1 MTQPVEVMMRNFY
14 NIGNLSG
21 PKQQRSFAEQ
31 AYDILEEMIVTIVL
45 SPGAILTESELI
57 EKTGLGR
64 TPMREALQRL
74 SDVGLIDI
82 IPRQGTMVTEI
93 NVSDQLLLLEVR
105 RELERLIATSA
116 ARRRTAEQSSL
127 LSEMAVEMRRAAA
140 TDDYLLFLRVDRA
153 FNQCVA
159 ESSANRHLIKAIT
172 PIHALARRFWYKY
185 YRPYDL
191 PIAAIGHAEIMEAIV
206 AADPVAAGTASDRLL
221 DYVVSFTR
229 SVETNNS
236 GSDNIASAEARP
248 ALAGRA
254 L

>member
-1 MTQPVEVMMRNFY
+1 MQHLY
-14 NIGNLSG
+14 SIGNIPA
-21 PKQQRSFAEQ
+21 PKPQRSLAEQ
-31 AYDILEEMIVTIVL
+31 AYDILEEMIVTLVL
-45 SPGAILTESELI
+45 PPGATLSENELI

-82 IPRQGTMVTEI
+82 IPRQGTRVTEI

-127 LSEMAVEMRRAAA
+127 LSKMAVEMRRAAA

-159 ESSANRHLIKAIT
+159 ESSANRYLVKAIN

-206 AADPVAAGTASDRLL
+206 AADSTAAGAASDKLL

-229 SVETNNS
+229 SVETGDS
-236 GSDNIASAEARP
+236 GRDNLVAASLQQAR
-248 ALAGRA
+248 
-254 L
+254 

>member
-1 MTQPVEVMMRNFY
+1 MPNLY
-14 NIGNLSG
+14 NIGSLPG
-21 PKQQRSFAEQ
+21 AKRSFAEQ
-31 AYDILEEMIVTIVL
+31 AYDILEEMIVTLVL
-45 SPGAILTESELI
+45 PPGATLTESVLI
-57 EKTGLGR
+57 EETGLGR

-74 SDVGLIDI
+74 SDVGLIDV
-82 IPRQGTMVTEI
+82 IPRQGTRVTDI
-93 NVSDQLLLLEVR
+93 NVGDQLLLLEVR

-116 ARRRTAEQSSL
+116 AQRRTPEQGAL
-127 LSEMAVEMRRAAA
+127 LSEMALHMRRAAA

-159 ESSANRHLIKAIT
+159 ESSANRHLVKAIA

-206 AADPVAAGTASDRLL
+206 ATDPAAAGAASDRLL

-229 SVETNNS
+229 SAEPADS
-236 GSDNIASAEARP
+236 GSSDTPDPAPAAARP
-248 ALAGRA
+248 SRR
-254 L
+254 

>member
-1 MTQPVEVMMRNFY
+1 MMRNFY
-14 NIGNLSG
+14 NIGNLPG

-31 AYDILEEMIVTIVL
+31 AYDILEEMIVTLVL

-57 EKTGLGR
+57 EETGLGR

-82 IPRQGTMVTEI
+82 IPRQGTKVTEI
-93 NVSDQLLLLEVR
+93 NVNDH
-105 RELERLIATSA
+105 
-116 ARRRTAEQSSL
+116 
-127 LSEMAVEMRRAAA
+127 
-140 TDDYLLFLRVDRA
+140 LFLRVDRA

-206 AADPVAAGTASDRLL
+206 AADPVAAGAASDRLL

-229 SVETNNS
+229 SVETSGS
-236 GSDNIASAEARP
+236 GSDNTASAEAGP
-248 ALAGRA
+248 ALARRA

>member
-1 MTQPVEVMMRNFY
+1 MTPAEVKMRNFF
-14 NIGNLSG
+14 NIANIPA

-31 AYDILEEMIVTIVL
+31 AYDILEEMIVTLVL
-45 SPGAILTESELI
+45 PPGTTLTESELI

-64 TPMREALQRL
+64 TPVREALQRL

-82 IPRQGTMVTEI
+82 TPRQGTKVTEI
-93 NVSDQLLLLEVR
+93 SVGDQLLLLEVR

-116 ARRRTAEQSSL
+116 ARRRTAEQSAL

-140 TDDYLLFLRVDRA
+140 IDDYLLFLRVDRA

-159 ESSANRHLIKAIT
+159 ESSANRYLVKSIT

-191 PIAAIGHAEIMEAIV
+191 PIAAVGHAEIMEAIV
-206 AADPVAAGTASDRLL
+206 AADPGAAGAASDKLL

-229 SVETNNS
+229 SAEAGNS
-236 GSDNIASAEARP
+236 GSDAAGGPATPASAQR
-248 ALAGRA
+248 GH
-254 L
+254 

>member
-1 MTQPVEVMMRNFY
+1 MQNLY
-14 NIGNLSG
+14 SIGNI
-21 PKQQRSFAEQ
+21 PAAKPQRSFAEQ
-31 AYDILEEMIVTIVL
+31 AYDILEEMIVTLVL
-45 SPGAILTESELI
+45 PPGATLSESELI
-57 EKTGLGR
+57 EKTALGR

-82 IPRQGTMVTEI
+82 IPRQGTRVTEI

-116 ARRRTAEQSSL
+116 ARRRTAEQSTL
-127 LSEMAVEMRRAAA
+127 LSKMAVEMRRAAA

-159 ESSANRHLIKAIT
+159 ESSANRYLVKAIT

-206 AADPVAAGTASDRLL
+206 AADSTAAGAASDKLL

-229 SVETNNS
+229 SAETGDS
-236 GSDNIASAEARP
+236 GRDNMAAADVQQ
-248 ALAGRA
+248 GR
-254 L
+254 

>member
-1 MTQPVEVMMRNFY
+1 MTQPAEVKMRKFY
-14 NIGNLSG
+14 NIANIPAS
-21 PKQQRSFAEQ
+21 KQQRSFSEQ
-31 AYDILEEMIVTIVL
+31 AYDILEEMIVTLVL
-45 SPGAILTESELI
+45 PPGTTLTESELI
-57 EKTGLGR
+57 ERTGLGR

-82 IPRQGTMVTEI
+82 IPRQGTKVTEI
-93 NVSDQLLLLEVR
+93 NVGDQLLLLEVR

-127 LSEMAVEMRRAAA
+127 LSEMAVEMRRAAT

-159 ESSANRHLIKAIT
+159 ESSANRYLVKAIT

-206 AADPVAAGTASDRLL
+206 ASDPVAAGAASDKLL

-229 SVETNNS
+229 SAEAGNADSENT
-236 GSDNIASAEARP
+236 ASAPPMAASARH
-248 ALAGRA
+248 GH
-254 L
+254 

>member
-1 MTQPVEVMMRNFY
+1 MKNLHSLRN
-14 NIGNLSG
+14 IPA
-21 PKQQRSFAEQ
+21 PKLQRSFAEQ
-31 AYDILEEMIVTIVL
+31 AYIVLEEMIVTLALPPGVTL
-45 SPGAILTESELI
+45 SETELI

-74 SDVGLIDI
+74 SDVGLVDI
-82 IPRQGTMVTEI
+82 VPRQGTKVTDI
-93 NVSDQLLLLEVR
+93 NISDQLLLLEVR
-105 RELERLIATSA
+105 RELERLIARSA

-159 ESSANRHLIKAIT
+159 ESSANRYLVKAIT

-206 AADPVAAGTASDRLL
+206 AADSDAAGAASDRLL
-221 DYVVSFTR
+221 DYVASFTR
-229 SVETNNS
+229 SAEIGDS
-236 GSDNIASAEARP
+236 GREIIEAASATPTFAQPAR
-248 ALAGRA
+248 
-254 L
+254 

>member
-1 MTQPVEVMMRNFY
+1 
-14 NIGNLSG
+14 
-21 PKQQRSFAEQ
+21 
-31 AYDILEEMIVTIVL
+31 MIVTLVL
-45 SPGAILTESELI
+45 SPGAILTEGELI

-82 IPRQGTMVTEI
+82 IPRQGTKVTEI
-93 NVSDQLLLLEVR
+93 NVGGSTASAR
-105 RELERLIATSA
+105 GARELERLIAVSA
-116 ARRRTAEQSSL
+116 ARRRTAEQSEL

-159 ESSANRHLIKAIT
+159 ESAANRHLVKAIT

-206 AADPVAAGTASDRLL
+206 VADAAAAAAASDKLL
-221 DYVVSFTR
+221 DYVIAFTR
-229 SVETNNS
+229 TAEAGSS
-236 GSDNIASAEARP
+236 GSEGAASASITAHRAR
-248 ALAGRA
+248 
-254 L
+254 

>member
-1 MTQPVEVMMRNFY
+1 MTQPVEVKMRNFH
-14 NIGNLSG
+14 NIAKIPSS
-21 PKQQRSFAEQ
+21 KQQRSFAEQ
-31 AYDILEEMIVTIVL
+31 AYDILEEMIVTLVL
-45 SPGAILTESELI
+45 PPGTALTEGELI
-57 EKTGLGR
+57 ERTGLGR

-82 IPRQGTMVTEI
+82 IPRQGTKVTEI

-116 ARRRTAEQSSL
+116 ARRRSAEQSSL
-127 LSEMAVEMRRAAA
+127 LSEMAVEMRRAAT
-140 TDDYLLFLRVDRA
+140 TDDYLLFLRIDGA

-159 ESSANRHLIKAIT
+159 ESSANRYLVKAIT
-172 PIHALARRFWYKY
+172 PIHALARRFWYKF

-206 AADPVAAGTASDRLL
+206 AADPVAAGAASDKLL

-229 SVETNNS
+229 SAEADKVDSQNT
-236 GSDNIASAEARP
+236 ASAIHKPASARV
-248 ALAGRA
+248 
-254 L
+254 

>member
-1 MTQPVEVMMRNFY
+1 MQNLY
-14 NIGNLSG
+14 SIGNIPAAKL
-21 PKQQRSFAEQ
+21 QRSFAEQ
-31 AYDILEEMIVTIVL
+31 AYDILEEMIVTLVL
-45 SPGAILTESELI
+45 PPGATLSESELI
-57 EKTGLGR
+57 EKTALGR

-82 IPRQGTMVTEI
+82 IPRQGTRVTEI

-116 ARRRTAEQSSL
+116 ARRRTAEQSTL
-127 LSEMAVEMRRAAA
+127 LSKMAVEMRRAAA

-159 ESSANRHLIKAIT
+159 ESSANRYLVKAIT

-206 AADPVAAGTASDRLL
+206 AADPTAAGAASDRLL

-229 SVETNNS
+229 SAETGDS
-236 GSDNIASAEARP
+236 GRDNMAAADVQQ
-248 ALAGRA
+248 GR
-254 L
+254 